1 MSVLA
6 ECEANNGS
14 HKVQFLLP
22 SSCMCGPFYSTAA
35 RTGLSLDRLFQRP
48 HVHYRQRHL
57 ACNFRILLLMCNL
70 VHCVPFTH
78 HILLLPLSSRNTK
91 NPLENIH
98 PRGADVQMQTVA
110 PMTAFASLRLLH
122 KMSRSHSGGAAA
134 KAMHADIGRTDEC
147 TVASCR

>member
-1 MSVLA
+1 MLVLA

-22 SSCMCGPFYSTAA
+22 SSCMCGPLHTTAA
-35 RTGLSLDRLFQRP
+35 HTGLSLDRLFHRP
-48 HVHYRQRHL
+48 HDHYRQQHL

-70 VHCVPFTH
+70 VCRVPFTH
-78 HILLLPLSSRNTK
+78 RLLLLPLSSRNTK

-98 PRGADVQMQTVA
+98 PRGADVQMQPIA
-110 PMTAFASLRLLH
+110 PTTAFASLRLLH
-122 KMSRSHSGGAAA
+122 KTSRSHSGGAAV
-134 KAMHADIGRTDEC
+134 KATHADVGRTGEC